1 MAEYRAAEQHRFAV
15 FLVRSTGH
23 AIRAEQVL
31 NMAGIVCKLIP
42 VPRQISSDC
51 GVCVRI
57 ERSDV
62 QAAKSALAKAKADV
76 EGVYEI

>member
-1 MAEYRAAEQHRFAV
+1 MLGRNQYAV

-31 NMAGIVCKLIP
+31 HMAGIACKLIP

-51 GVCVRI
+51 GVCVRV
-57 ERSDV
+57 EQADLEAARAALGKARMQFESVHEV
-62 QAAKSALAKAKADV
+62 Q
-76 EGVYEI
+76 G